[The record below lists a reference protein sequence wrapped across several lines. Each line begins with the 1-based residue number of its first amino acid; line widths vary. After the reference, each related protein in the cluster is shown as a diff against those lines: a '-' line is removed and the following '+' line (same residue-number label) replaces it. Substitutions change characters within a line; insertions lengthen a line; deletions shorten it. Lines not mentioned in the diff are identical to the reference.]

1 MVPPIDLNQMAFN
14 KLKDVFGFSQYR
26 DGQKEIIES
35 ILDNKNILAVMPT
48 GAGKSLCYQ
57 LPAIVSEKKTIIIS
71 PLIALMDDQIAGLRD
86 YGVPAEALHAHQ
98 SQKEMQKSWA
108 NFKEGMSKIIYM
120 SPERL
125 MTPTMLEDLKD
136 LDIGLFVIDEV
147 HCVSKWGQSFRTD
160 YEELAQIKT
169 LFPKSNIVGF
179 TATADNSTR
188 IDIVNKVLRSNT
200 KVFVKGFDRPNLSL
214 AIALKSNWKKQLI
227 DFLSIR
233 KNQSGIVYCLSRKKT
248 EEVSL
253 LLNKNGFKASAYH
266 AGMKGEERTNVQ
278 NTFMTEHAYIVV
290 ATIAFGMGIDKPD
303 IRFVLHV
310 NLPGSMEAYYQ
321 EIGRAGRDG
330 EPSDTLLIYGLDDL
344 FLRRRMIE
352 ESDSDKDYKLREH
365 KRLDYLLSYCETPDC
380 RRKALLAYFDDE
392 CKLCGNC
399 DNCNNPP
406 KLIDG
411 SELAQ
416 KLLSTIYRTRQ
427 YFGQV
432 HVINVLRGSQDNK
445 VIEKGHDQLSVYGIG
460 QDKSK
465 EFWQSFLRQLL
476 AFGHL
481 QINFQKFGAI
491 QITSSG
497 MNILTKGESFFYKEI
512 VEKNSPSY
520 IRSQRLVPSNLSE
533 GDNQLINRL
542 KQLRLDISKKQGLPA
557 YTVFHDSTLRQ
568 MAEYKPKSEE
578 DFLRIDGVGLT
589 KYQKYGKRFL
599 EEIELFLNED

>member
-1 MVPPIDLNQMAFN
+1 
-14 KLKDVFGFSQYR
+14 
-26 DGQKEIIES
+26 
-35 ILDNKNILAVMPT
+35 
-48 GAGKSLCYQ
+48 
-57 LPAIVSEKKTIIIS
+57 
-71 PLIALMDDQIAGLRD
+71 
-86 YGVPAEALHAHQ
+86 
-98 SQKEMQKSWA
+98 
-108 NFKEGMSKIIYM
+108 
-120 SPERL
+120 
-125 MTPTMLEDLKD
+125 
-136 LDIGLFVIDEV
+136 
-147 HCVSKWGQSFRTD
+147 
-160 YEELAQIKT
+160 
-169 LFPKSNIVGF
+169 
-179 TATADNSTR
+179 
-188 IDIVNKVLRSNT
+188 
-200 KVFVKGFDRPNLSL
+200 
-214 AIALKSNWKKQLI
+214 
-227 DFLSIR
+227 
-233 KNQSGIVYCLSRKKT
+233 
-248 EEVSL
+248 
-253 LLNKNGFKASAYH
+253 
-266 AGMKGEERTNVQ
+266 
-278 NTFMTEHAYIVV
+278 
-290 ATIAFGMGIDKPD
+290 
-303 IRFVLHV
+303 
-310 NLPGSMEAYYQ
+310 
-321 EIGRAGRDG
+321 
-330 EPSDTLLIYGLDDL
+330 
-344 FLRRRMIE
+344 MIE

-392 CKLCGNC
+392 CMLCGNC

-481 QINFQKFGAI
+481 QINFQKFCAI
-491 QITSSG
+491 QITSRG

-557 YTVFHDSTLRQ
+557 YTVFNDSTLRQ